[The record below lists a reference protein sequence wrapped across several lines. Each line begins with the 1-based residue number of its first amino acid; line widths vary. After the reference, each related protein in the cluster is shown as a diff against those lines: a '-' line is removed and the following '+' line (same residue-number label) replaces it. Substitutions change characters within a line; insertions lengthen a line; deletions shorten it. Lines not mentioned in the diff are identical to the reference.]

1 MEREYGGDLGLD
13 FFFPAEICS
22 EPIASWK
29 DLLCAALPSRNPQG
43 GAGCLWRSEGH
54 PQCVPVFLTKLR
66 RLALLGT
73 SGATPDMEQLLSVN
87 IQVMHQ
93 GWT

>member
-1 MEREYGGDLGLD
+1 MEREYGGNLGLG
-13 FFFPAEICS
+13 FFFPAELCS
-22 EPIASWK
+22 EPVAGGK
-29 DLLCAALPSRNPQG
+29 DLLCAALLSRNPQG
-43 GAGCLWRSEGH
+43 AAGCLWRSGGH
-54 PQCVPVFLTKLR
+54 PQCVLGSLKKLR

-73 SGATPDMEQLLSVN
+73 SGVTSDTEQLLSVN